1 MPRCPRAVESG
12 ATQRSAL
19 LEDSTGAS
27 HVAKAGVR
35 VEMMKIES
43 DPNFQKIGSTRNTSL
58 RISNLCFLNAEPQR
72 CAEPQ
77 RACKTE
83 LSSMYSVWSEDSA
96 APRLLPLCVKQ
107 NI

>member
-27 HVAKAGVR
+27 HVTKAGVR

-77 RACKTE
+77 RACKTDRI
-83 LSSMYSVWSEDSA
+83 VVDA
-96 APRLLPLCVKQ
+96 HRLE
-107 NI
+107 